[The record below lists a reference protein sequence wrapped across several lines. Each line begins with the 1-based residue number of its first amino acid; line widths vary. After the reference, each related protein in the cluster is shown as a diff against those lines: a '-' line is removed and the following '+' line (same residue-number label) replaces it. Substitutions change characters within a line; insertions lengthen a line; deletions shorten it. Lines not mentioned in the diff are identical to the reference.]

1 MSCAQ
6 GRNRRWLT
14 GILSAVGVN
23 LLLLIAISLFFQ
35 PQKSPHRVQPFNP
48 VPVWQVEHLKDES
61 EPESQRNKEVEPIKK
76 TVVLPPVQLESLPLP
91 EKKTLPPI
99 ELPPVDLDILP
110 QITTLDALSPLTLN
124 EESLYQPGEL
134 DQQPLPMSTPA
145 PFYPH
150 RARIRGI
157 EGKVRV
163 RFIVDQQGLVRK
175 LEIIRA
181 EPEGYFE
188 QSVRTALANWHFR
201 PGIVEN
207 HKVMTQVETTIVF
220 KLDQ

>member
-6 GRNRRWLT
+6 GRNKRWLI

-23 LLLLIAISLFFQ
+23 LFLLIAIALFFQ
-35 PQKSPHRVQPFNP
+35 PQNLPHRVQPLNS
-48 VPVWQVEHLKDES
+48 VPVWQVEHLKDEP
-61 EPESQRNKEVEPIKK
+61 EPQLNKEVEPIKK

-91 EKKTLPPI
+91 EKETLPPI
-99 ELPPVDLDILP
+99 ELPPVNLDISP
-110 QITTLDALSPLTLN
+110 QITGLVALSPLTLT
-124 EESLYQPGEL
+124 EKSFYQPGEL
-134 DQQPLPMSTPA
+134 DQQPLPMATPA

-163 RFIVDQQGLVRK
+163 RFIVNQQGLVK
-175 LEIIRA
+175 EIEIIRA

-188 QSVRTALANWHFR
+188 QSVKTALANWHFR
-201 PGIVEN
+201 PGTVAN
-207 HKVMTQVETTIVF
+207 DKVMTQVETTIVF

>member
-23 LLLLIAISLFFQ
+23 LFLLFFISLLFQ
-35 PQKSPHRVQPFNP
+35 SPKITRRMTSCQP
-48 VPVWQVEHLKDES
+48 VPIWKVEHLKE
-61 EPESQRNKEVEPIKK
+61 EPELQRQKEVEPIKK

-91 EKKTLPPI
+91 EEKVLPPI
-99 ELPPVDLDILP
+99 EMPPVNLKMLP
-110 QITTLDALSPLTLN
+110 QITDLAAWSPLTPMAKPF
-124 EESLYQPGEL
+124 YQSGEL
-134 DQQPLPMSTPA
+134 DQQPLPMATPA
-145 PFYPH
+145 PFYPP

-163 RFIVDQQGLVRK
+163 RFIVDQQGLVK
-175 LEIIRA
+175 ELKIIRA

-201 PGIVEN
+201 PGTVAN

>member
-35 PQKSPHRVQPFNP
+35 PQKSAHRVQPFNP
-48 VPVWQVEHLKDES
+48 VPVWQVEHLKDEP
-61 EPESQRNKEVEPIKK
+61 EPQRNKEIEPVKK

-99 ELPPVDLDILP
+99 ELPPVNLNISP
-110 QITTLDALSPLTLN
+110 QITGLAALSPLTLT
-124 EESLYQPGEL
+124 LKPFYQAGEL
-134 DQQPLPMSTPA
+134 DQQPLPMATPA

-163 RFIVDQQGLVRK
+163 RFIVDQQGLVK
-175 LEIIRA
+175 ELEIIRA

-201 PGIVEN
+201 PGTVAN

>member
-23 LLLLIAISLFFQ
+23 LFLLIAISLFFQ
-35 PQKSPHRVQPFNP
+35 PWKLPHREQSFNP
-48 VPVWQVEHLKDES
+48 VPVWQVEHLKDEP
-61 EPESQRNKEVEPIKK
+61 EPPPVKEVEPVRK

-91 EKKTLPPI
+91 QPKALPAM
-99 ELPPVDLDILP
+99 ELPLPDLKISP
-110 QITTLDALSPLTLN
+110 QITGLETLTPLMPVAKPF
-124 EESLYQPGEL
+124 YRPGEL
-134 DQQPLPMSTPA
+134 DQQPLPMATPA
-145 PFYPH
+145 PFYPR
-150 RARIRGI
+150 RARIRGV

-163 RFIVDQQGLVRK
+163 RFIVDQQGLVK
-175 LEIIRA
+175 ELKIIRA
-181 EPEGYFE
+181 EPAGYFE

-201 PGIVEN
+201 PGTVAN
-207 HKVMTQVETTIVF
+207 NKVMTQVETTIVF